1 MLRLHFDLRGN
12 LFSDNNIH
20 PLRRRDREGVN
31 TQVISSVFS
40 HLNLK
45 AYKYFPS
52 SDSMR
57 AD

>member
-1 MLRLHFDLRGN
+1 MMLRLHFDLRGN

-20 PLRRRDREGVN
+20 PSRRDRKGVN
-31 TQVISSVFS
+31 TNVISSVFS

-45 AYKYFPS
+45 AYRYFPS